1 MVSLGALWLPIVLS
15 AVAVFAVSSI
25 IHMLLKYHNN
35 DYVQVPQEAAVMD
48 ALRGFEIPPGDYSM
62 PRCTDMKEMGSPEF
76 IEKQKQGPNIIMTVL
91 PNEPMKMGGSLAG
104 WFVYCLFVGLLVAY
118 VTRLALD
125 PGAEYM
131 MVSRVAGSVAF
142 CCYAV
147 GEIPNSIWYKKG
159 WGATLKHVFDG
170 LLFAL
175 FTGGV
180 FGWLWPAA

>member
-15 AVAVFAVSSI
+15 AVAVFIVSSI

-35 DYVQVPQEAAVMD
+35 DYVEVPGEAAVMD

-104 WFVYCLFVGLLVAY
+104 WFVFSLFVGLLVAY

-147 GEIPNSIWYKKG
+147 GHIPGSIWYKKN
-159 WGATLKHVFDG
+159 WGATLKGTFDG
-170 LLFAL
+170 LVYAL

-180 FGWLWPAA
+180 FGWLWPGV